1 MADRVTETTI
11 TFTHPFSIASVGSP
25 QPAGTYRLVTDEE
38 EVLGLS
44 FLAFRRVATMLH
56 IPAVSIS
63 NGTSQVFR
71 IDPDE
76 LAAAVEA
83 DARA

>member
-11 TFTHPFSIASVGSP
+11 TFKHPFTLVSVGDP
-25 QPAGTYRLVTDEE
+25 QPAGTYRVMTDEE

-56 IPAVSIS
+56 MPAISVSS
-63 NGTSQVFR
+63 GTSQVVR

-76 LAAAVEA
+76 LAAAQEA